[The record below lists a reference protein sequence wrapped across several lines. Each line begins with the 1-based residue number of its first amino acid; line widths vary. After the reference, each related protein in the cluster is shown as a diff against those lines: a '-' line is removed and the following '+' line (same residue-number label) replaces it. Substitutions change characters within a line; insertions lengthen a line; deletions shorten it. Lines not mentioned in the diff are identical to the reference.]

1 MRLLQGMRRRAVL
14 CPSGGLLQ
22 QTIQQREYISHDQ
35 TGHVNVSK
43 VASFMLCFVCQG
55 KKFSLIT
62 KGIQIN

>member
-1 MRLLQGMRRRAVL
+1 M
-14 CPSGGLLQ
+14 
-22 QTIQQREYISHDQ
+22 QQREYISHDQ

-62 KGIQIN
+62 RVPALNDRQRGVAEGQGPEN